1 MIPKKWATEF
11 CLVSVFS
18 LMSAEVL
25 PVPGDIGRLI
35 RTLVHESRNY
45 GPPPE
50 PNTLAPLTATG
61 NSSPYTLNYTRS

>member
-18 LMSAEVL
+18 LMSAE
-25 PVPGDIGRLI
+25 GRLI